1 MYAIIQPDNENV
13 KVWRY
18 MDFTK
23 FISLIETQSL
33 HFTRVDKF
41 EDPFEGSLPNRT
53 IDVKNRLLAY
63 SSGEERRIQIRE
75 AKSKNKT
82 YRQHFAVNCWHENEY
97 ESAAMWNLY
106 LKSNEGIAIQ
116 STYKLLNNCFT
127 EDHKIVCG
135 KVKYINFPEDS
146 ISFIDPVEK
155 FFTKRKSFN
164 CENEIRALIS
174 NLSFEN
180 DDLHLPKALAV
191 GLPISVNLKNLIQ
204 NIYVAPNSPIWFLKL
219 VKSTVIR
226 YGYKFKVKKSQMD
239 DIPLF

>member
-41 EDPFEGSLPNRT
+41 EDPFEGSLPKRT
-53 IDVKNRLLAY
+53 IDVKNRLRGW
-63 SSGEERRIQIRE
+63 SSEEERRIQIRE
-75 AKSKNKT
+75 AKRKNKT
-82 YRQHFAVNCWHENEY
+82 YRQHFAINCWHENEY
-97 ESAAMWNLY
+97 ESAAMWKSY

-116 STYKLLNNCFT
+116 STYKRLKSSFT
-127 EDHKIVCG
+127 EDHKIIFG
-135 KVKYINFPEDS
+135 KVTYIDFTKES
-146 ISFIDPVEK
+146 ISFYDLVEQ
-155 FFTKRKSFN
+155 FLTKRRSFN

-174 NLSFEN
+174 NLSLEN
-180 DDLHLPKALAV
+180 VDLHSPKALAV

-219 VKSTVIR
+219 VKNTVIR